1 MRTQTEKRTATE
13 EQTART
19 AEANARSTRGA
30 RSAWMPHARR
40 KQMKQRARRSV
51 KRHYG
56 VMLSVCLLAI
66 LLGTEFTGSLDFL
79 KVQRPTDIQ
88 LEKEMLEESEF
99 GIEQNGV
106 WKVVTEALEGRLDE
120 GVQDADRLT
129 AEAIKKNEASG
140 EKVLGRT
147 GGVLANLVNDLT
159 SGLFFVKFVKG
170 FYRLGLS
177 QGAVLLLVSILVL
190 TLGIGFWFLVK
201 NVYRAA
207 ARRVFLECRVYE
219 RVTLQ
224 RLLFFLRS
232 RRWLNACVNMLMEY
246 VFYLL
251 WSLTIVGAAVKRYSY
266 FMVPFIVAE
275 NPEISWRESI
285 TLSRR
290 MMDGHKWECCFLE
303 LTFVPWK
310 ILGILTLGLTD
321 LCYINAYKTATFAEY
336 YAYLRTLA
344 KRDKLAGSERF
355 NDTYLFER
363 AERGLLMTTYA
374 DLSLQ
379 GAGAVPVRLTG
390 VRGFI
395 ERNFG
400 VVMYSR
406 EEEAVIWEAERHQ
419 LAVEAL

>member
-19 AEANARSTRGA
+19 AETNARSARGA

-66 LLGTEFTGSLDFL
+66 LLGSEFTGSLDFL

-275 NPEISWRESI
+275 NPEISS
-285 TLSRR
+285 S
-290 MMDGHKWECCFLE
+290 
-303 LTFVPWK
+303 
-310 ILGILTLGLTD
+310 
-321 LCYINAYKTATFAEY
+321 
-336 YAYLRTLA
+336 
-344 KRDKLAGSERF
+344 
-355 NDTYLFER
+355 
-363 AERGLLMTTYA
+363 
-374 DLSLQ
+374 
-379 GAGAVPVRLTG
+379 
-390 VRGFI
+390 
-395 ERNFG
+395 
-400 VVMYSR
+400 
-406 EEEAVIWEAERHQ
+406 
-419 LAVEAL
+419 